1 MFHVCGQRPALTM
14 RVLKHFTM
22 MMMTCDVTEHHVPA
36 VTMLEVLRSLAALC
50 RQIEFVAMKYTF

>member
-1 MFHVCGQRPALTM
+1 M